1 MSHLFKNDLSIFFKI
16 FKVIIIIII
25 LALYLYGFN
34 NYQGNKI
41 LYSIFSVVSNYL
53 IFFAFRKKAIF
64 FETFFSLLLWL
75 GFWFKFTFTIAFTS
89 GQFNEGVGIFDYSKT
104 LFNESLIV
112 STIGISAFIFSGHF
126 RELFLFNYP
135 KKLENTSIKNNFFC
149 IGQKKIWIMFF
160 IFIIIVGI
168 LNFYFKIYQKGLLPI
183 YDINFIISGTFKWLL
198 LFGLS
203 SISTVL
209 IFYEYNYFKK
219 FFLLTTFVV
228 IFETFIS
235 SLFMLSRG
243 MIFNSCA
250 IIFGIYKFSNKN
262 GTPNNL
268 GYYIKSFFLIIV
280 FFYIS
285 VSSVNYLRANYFY
298 IGKSAEYSQLL
309 AKKKENKENKRK
321 ISNKTLQNLTSF
333 DENYYE
339 IFYLLINRW
348 VGIDGVMAVVSKKDL
363 LNVPFLISAFKE
375 LPNAYNPTFYEFTFG
390 LKSMNINTNEN
401 QLYENVKGNTLPGI
415 VAFFY
420 YSGSYLILF
429 IIIFFICILASYIEF
444 ISFKLSSKNL
454 IFSALIGQV
463 IAFRFIHFGYL
474 PQQSYLLFGTILLTI
489 IFTYLLSIL
498 LKKI

>member
-25 LALYLYGFN
+25 LTLYLYGFN
-34 NYQGNKI
+34 NYQGSKI

-75 GFWFKFTFTIAFTS
+75 GFWFKFTCTIAFTT
-89 GQFNEGVGIFDYSKT
+89 GQFKEGVGLFDYSKT

-112 STIGISAFIFSGHF
+112 SIIGISAFIFSGHF
-126 RELFLFNYP
+126 REFFLFNYP
-135 KKLENTSIKNNFFC
+135 KKLENTSFKNNFFC
-149 IGQKKIWIMFF
+149 LGQKKIWIIFF
-160 IFIIIVGI
+160 ILFIIVGI

-183 YDINFIISGTFKWLL
+183 YDINFIISGIFKWLL

-203 SISTVL
+203 SISAVL

-219 FFLLTTFVV
+219 FFLLTTLIV
-228 IFETFIS
+228 IFETFITS
-235 SLFMLSRG
+235 IFMLSRG
-243 MIFNSCA
+243 MIFNCCA
-250 IIFGIYKFSNKN
+250 LLFGIYKFSNKH

-268 GYYIKSFFLIIV
+268 GYYLKSFSLIIV
-280 FFYIS
+280 LFYIS

-298 IGKSAEYSQLL
+298 VGKSAEYSKIL
-309 AKKKENKENKRK
+309 NKEKE
-321 ISNKTLQNLTSF
+321 IKTVTETETKKFTSLN
-333 DENYYE
+333 ENNSE

-363 LNVPFLISAFKE
+363 LNVAFLVSAFKE
-375 LPNAYNPTFYEFTFG
+375 RPKVDSPTFYELTFG
-390 LKSMNINTNEN
+390 LESMNSYTNEN
-401 QLYENVKGNTLPGI
+401 KLYENVKGNTLPGV

-429 IIIFFICILASYIEF
+429 IIIFFICVLAAYLEF

-474 PQQSYLLFGTILLTI
+474 PHQSYLLFGTILLTI
-489 IFTYLLSIL
+489 IFTYLLSVL
-498 LKKI
+498 LKRI